1 MTKKMP
7 KNLRTLIDNESKA
20 FWDVVNN
27 EDDLACVLIAF
38 SYIEK
43 CLESLLQRCLINADE
58 SDLIIG
64 GAQFM
69 NKARLLLCL
78 GQLPQPIF
86 ENLKLLSAIRNHF
99 AHSHIGASFSDK
111 EIVSA
116 KANLKIPNSILGKR
130 HGRTKFVLAAV
141 LATQQIQVH
150 ALSVSNLGILKW
162 CGLD

>member
-7 KNLRTLIDNESKA
+7 KKLRTLIDNESKA

-64 GAQFM
+64 G
-69 NKARLLLCL
+69 
-78 GQLPQPIF
+78 I
-86 ENLKLLSAIRNHF
+86 S
-99 AHSHIGASFSDK
+99 S
-111 EIVSA
+111 
-116 KANLKIPNSILGKR
+116 
-130 HGRTKFVLAAV
+130 
-141 LATQQIQVH
+141 
-150 ALSVSNLGILKW
+150 
-162 CGLD
+162 